1 MSLHISVITAVFNR
15 AATLDEALR
24 SVEAQTW
31 PNVEHIVIDGGSTD
45 GSRDIL
51 AQHSKSIAH
60 MVSEP
65 DEGLYDALNKGIHRA
80 TGDVVGFMHADDAY
94 ASPQALERVATAFQ
108 DPAVG
113 AVYGDLVYVNK
124 DDASRVVR
132 YWRAGEFR
140 RSRLSHGWMPPH
152 PTFYV
157 RREHYQRLGGFDMRF
172 RIAAD
177 YENMLRILWGGEV
190 HAAYIPEVLVRMR
203 TGGVSNGSLLNI
215 IQKSRED
222 FAALRQNGI
231 GGLQG
236 VLLKNVTKL
245 PQLVTPGSRLQDV
258 PARARAKFM
267 LPF

>member
-15 AATLDEALR
+15 ASTLDEALQ
-24 SVEAQTW
+24 SVRAQSW
-31 PNVEHIVIDGGSTD
+31 RHVEHVVIDGGSTD
-45 GSRDIL
+45 GSLDIL
-51 AQHSKSIAH
+51 ARHKHSIAQ

-65 DEGLYDALNKGIHRA
+65 DNGLYDALNKGISRA
-80 TGDVVGFMHADDAY
+80 TGDVVGFMHADDSY
-94 ASPQALERVATAFQ
+94 ATPQALERVAAAFE
-108 DPAVG
+108 DPSVG

-132 YWRAGEFR
+132 YWRAGAFR
-140 RSRLSHGWMPPH
+140 RSRLTHGWMPPH

-157 RREHYQRLGGFDMRF
+157 RREHYERMGGFDTRF

-177 YENMLRILWGGEV
+177 YENMLRILWGGGV

-203 TGGVSNGSLLNI
+203 TGGISNRSLLNI
-215 IQKSRED
+215 VQKSRED
-222 FAALRQNGI
+222 FAALRQNGM

-245 PQLVTPGSRLQDV
+245 PQFLTPGARLQT
-258 PARARAKFM
+258 ATRSAA
-267 LPF
+267 

>member
-15 AATLDEALR
+15 ASTLGESLR
-24 SVEAQTW
+24 SVQAQTW
-31 PNVEHIVIDGGSTD
+31 PGVEHIVIDGGSTD
-45 GSRDIL
+45 GSLEVL
-51 AQHSKSIAH
+51 AQHRDGIAQ

-65 DEGLYDALNKGIHRA
+65 DKGIYDALNKGIRRA

-94 ASPQALERVATAFQ
+94 ASPDALRRVAEAFEN
-108 DPAVG
+108 PAVG

-132 YWRAGEFR
+132 YWRAGQYHR
-140 RSRLSHGWMPPH
+140 QRLTHGWMPPH

-157 RREHYQRLGGFDMRF
+157 RREHYQRLGGFDTRF

-177 YENMLRILWGGEV
+177 YDNMLRILWAGQV
-190 HAAYIPEVLVRMR
+190 QAAYIPRVLVRMR
-203 TGGVSNGSLLNI
+203 TGGTSNRSLLNI
-215 IQKSRED
+215 VQKSCED
-222 FAALRQNGI
+222 YSALRQNGI

-245 PQLVTPGSRLQDV
+245 PQFVIPGARLQAVGSRS
-258 PARARAKFM
+258 PA
-267 LPF
+267 

>member
-1 MSLHISVITAVFNR
+1 MHLHISVITAVFNR
-15 AATLDEALR
+15 ATTLDEAMR
-24 SVEAQTW
+24 SVGAQTW

-45 GSRDIL
+45 GSLDVL
-51 AQHSKSIAH
+51 AEHRKNIAQ

-65 DEGLYDALNKGIHRA
+65 DEGLYDALNKGILRA

-94 ASPQALERVATAFQ
+94 ASPQALERVAAAFA

-124 DDASRVVR
+124 DDVSRVVR

-140 RSRLSHGWMPPH
+140 RSRLPHGWMPPH

-157 RREHYQRLGGFDMRF
+157 RREHYQRLGGFNTRF

-177 YENMLRILWGGEV
+177 YENMLRMLWSGDV
-190 HAAYIPEVLVRMR
+190 NAAYIPEVLVRMR
-203 TGGVSNGSLLNI
+203 VGGVSNRSLLNI
-215 IQKSRED
+215 LQKSCED

-231 GGLQG
+231 AGLKG
-236 VLLKNVTKL
+236 VLLKNVSKL
-245 PQLVTPGSRLQDV
+245 PQFVTPGARLQAMGSRR
-258 PARARAKFM
+258 PA
-267 LPF
+267 